1 MKKTVYLAIIG
12 VVTAICVIV
21 GLIVHG
27 YDMYSFQ
34 RKTIV
39 EENLNV
45 SEENAQ
51 NLDSFQRMD
60 VDVKVMD
67 LTIRSGNAY
76 SVSVKSV
83 EKLMPDITVSNGTL
97 AIRQNNVPKSY
108 HKDSRNCKVILTIP
122 SGEVLESAELSNSVG
137 DILWNEISCDTLKG
151 EFNVGD
157 IEIRRAK
164 IPNLD
169 VTVDVGEISI
179 ENCELDTAVCESNV
193 GDVDIERCVFNSME
207 ISDNTGDVEVHSS
220 VDLSGYQMELSTNV
234 GEVEVNDRYYKKS
247 YNQNGANGKLTLE
260 TNVGDVD
267 VDY

>member
-83 EKLMPDITVSNGTL
+83 EKRMPDISVSNGTL

-108 HKDSRNCKVILTIP
+108 HKD
-122 SGEVLESAELSNSVG
+122 
-137 DILWNEISCDTLKG
+137 
-151 EFNVGD
+151 
-157 IEIRRAK
+157 
-164 IPNLD
+164 
-169 VTVDVGEISI
+169 
-179 ENCELDTAVCESNV
+179 
-193 GDVDIERCVFNSME
+193 
-207 ISDNTGDVEVHSS
+207 
-220 VDLSGYQMELSTNV
+220 
-234 GEVEVNDRYYKKS
+234 
-247 YNQNGANGKLTLE
+247 
-260 TNVGDVD
+260 
-267 VDY
+267 

>member
-45 SEENAQ
+45 SEENAKD
-51 NLDSFQRMD
+51 LDSFQRMD

-83 EKLMPDITVSNGTL
+83 EKLKPDISVSNGTL

-137 DILWNEISCDTLKG
+137 DIQWNELSCDNLKG

-169 VTVDVGEISI
+169 VSVDVGEISI
-179 ENCELDTAVCESNV
+179 ENSELDTVVCKSNV
-193 GDVDIERCVFNSME
+193 GDVDIERSAFGTMD
-207 ISDNTGDVEVHSS
+207 ISSQTGDVEVYSS
-220 VDLSGYQMELSTNV
+220 LDLSGYQMELSTNV

-247 YNQNGANGKLTLE
+247 YNQNGANGKLTIE